1 VEFCIGI
8 IILTIVTV
16 GGILVY
22 AQFASAAAN
31 RKRIAW
37 ARTLN
42 NLTLPEL
49 EKMLHEVEKRR
60 KILQRESLLVSGYKR
75 DSLNAELS
83 EFNVRIKILESFIEE
98 QSRSMR
104 H

>member
-22 AQFASAAAN
+22 AQFAAAAAN
-31 RKRIAW
+31 RKRIEW

-49 EKMLHEVEKRR
+49 EKMLYEVEKRK

-83 EFNVRIKILESFIEE
+83 EFNVRIKILESFIDE
-98 QSRSMR
+98 QR
-104 H
+104 HGK